1 MSDLTGEIIDNRYQL
16 QRIIA
21 AGGMATIYSALDLRL
36 DRTVAV
42 KIMHSHLANDEDFV
56 NRFIREAKAAAALS
70 HPNIVA
76 IQDQGWNEGGAP
88 AVFIVMELIDG
99 FTLRDL
105 IHEQGQ
111 LKIEDAL
118 RYFAPILSALSAAHR
133 KGILHRDIKP
143 ENILISKD
151 GRVKIADFGLARAMD
166 MGATMTAESSV
177 ILGSVSYLSPE
188 QVQRGI
194 SDARSDVYAA
204 GIVLFEMLTGKKPY
218 DGESPIQIA
227 YMHVNE
233 NVPAPSTLRS
243 EIPPELDNLVVKAT
257 ANNPDKRYA
266 SAGAMQEDFQ
276 AILQKLDPKRRQLSL
291 ELDIP
296 IQRAKPEKKPRERF
310 EIKIGASE
318 AINTL
323 KSAAVNATGE
333 LRRRSEPVK
342 EKTGNTTTAEIRRKR
357 KTSNRVKRNRAVA
370 LLILFALLFTGY
382 KFVGGGNKISIPSLA
397 GMTQGEATKV
407 LSGLG
412 LKADISDVVFS
423 EDVPKDK
430 VILSKPAGG
439 GKVSI
444 NGKVHLQI
452 SKGPDRIVVP
462 ALAGLNI
469 DSATVILEAA
479 GLKVGRITKGFSATR
494 EMDLIV
500 SSSPSAKSQAR
511 KGSTVDLVI
520 SQGIEQ
526 VSVNSYVGKTSDQA
540 LNEITSA
547 GIIVN
552 STYEYSDTVPLG
564 TVISQN
570 PDGSSPLARGSKLT
584 LTISKGPAAIFIPN
598 VYSLTEIKAATIL
611 ENLGFQVKVKKIGS
625 KKVKTVT
632 NISPAS
638 GTKAK
643 PGSLVTITLG

>member
-296 IQRAKPEKKPRERF
+296 IQRAKPEKK
-310 EIKIGASE
+310 
-318 AINTL
+318 
-323 KSAAVNATGE
+323 
-333 LRRRSEPVK
+333 RREPVK

-444 NGKVHLQI
+444 NGTVHLQI

-469 DSATVILEAA
+469 DSATVILETA

-570 PDGSSPLARGSKLT
+570 PDGSSPLARGSKLI

>member
-1 MSDLTGEIIDNRYQL
+1 VSDLTGEIIDNRYQL

-21 AGGMATIYSALDLRL
+21 SGGMATIYSALDLRL

-243 EIPPELDNLVVKAT
+243 EIPQELDSLVVKAT
-257 ANNPDKRYA
+257 ANNPDKRY
-266 SAGAMQEDFQ
+266 SNAGAMQEDFQ

-296 IQRAKPEKKPRERF
+296 IQRAKPEKKRRDRF

-323 KSAAVNATGE
+323 KGAALNATGE

-342 EKTGNTTTAEIRRKR
+342 EKTGSTTTAEIRRKR
-357 KTSNRVKRNRAVA
+357 KTSNRVKRNRAIA

-382 KFVGGGNKISIPSLA
+382 KVVGGGNKIAIPSLA
-397 GMTQGEATKV
+397 GMTQAQATKV
-407 LSGLG
+407 LSNLG

-423 EDVPKDK
+423 EDVPIDK
-430 VILSKPAGG
+430 VILSRPAGG
-439 GKVSI
+439 GKVSV
-444 NGKVHLQI
+444 NGTVHLQI

-462 ALAGLNI
+462 ALAGLTV
-469 DSATVILEAA
+469 DSATALLEAA
-479 GLKVGRITKGFSATR
+479 GLKVGRISKGFSATR

-500 SSSPSAKSQAR
+500 SSSPSFKSQAR

-526 VSVNSYVGKTSDQA
+526 VSVSSYVGKTSDQA

-547 GIIVN
+547 GLIVN
-552 STYEYSDTVPLG
+552 SIYEYSDTVPLG

-598 VYSLTEIKAATIL
+598 VYSLTEIKATTIL
-611 ENLGFQVKVKKIGS
+611 ENLGFQVKVKKIGT